1 LKVKN
6 NFHDLV
12 PDGNLAGRFCIDG
25 HRTTIFMVEVS
36 FGDFQWGATPKTFY
50 SKEEAEKE
58 AEALKRKYRFVS
70 ECRVI
75 TRKVEE
81 EKKRD

>member
-1 LKVKN
+1 
-6 NFHDLV
+6 
-12 PDGNLAGRFCIDG
+12 
-25 HRTTIFMVEVS
+25 MVEVS